1 VAAGKMR
8 TNTQIALRK
17 PDGSLTRDTKETLR
31 DMLQYFTPEDNELEE
46 NYKKLRDT
54 TARPPNTP
62 DDREI
67 TRKEIR
73 KVIEGINNKKAPGED
88 GITAEIYKLT
98 FNIFPKSI
106 RALYNGCL
114 KNGVFPKGWKTAKI
128 IPIMKPDAQN
138 STEVTKYRPISLLN
152 MGGMILEKAMINR
165 INHHI
170 HLTEFLNRNQYGF
183 FPQTSTIDAI
193 MAVK

>member
-1 VAAGKMR
+1 MR
-8 TNTQIALRK
+8 TNTQITLRK
-17 PDGSLTRDTKETLR
+17 PDGSLTRDTNLTLR
-31 DMLQYFTPEDNELEE
+31 HMLEYFTPEDN
-46 NYKKLRDT
+46 NHHKQVRDT
-54 TARPPNTP
+54 TVRPPNTP
-62 DDREI
+62 DEREF

-73 KVIEGINNKKAPGED
+73 KVIEGMNKKKAPGED

-106 RALYNGCL
+106 TALYNGCL
-114 KNGVFPKGWKTAKI
+114 KNGVFLKKWKTAKI
-128 IPIMKPDAQN
+128 MPIMKPDAQK
-138 STEVTKYRPISLLN
+138 SKEITKYRPISLLN

-183 FPQTSTIDAI
+183 IPQTSTIDAI